1 METLATAADQTTNT
15 RVVCLLPDLSLHAA
29 AVAVVLKVKVG
40 TALPPHCIP
49 QTSATPPYPLATP
62 PYSPWLHPLIP
73 PGYHPFYPWPRTQ
86 VGTAVSS
93 QQEVLPLYNLSTIS
107 SVAPTSGPANG
118 RASFVLTGTNLNG
131 CATPPLAPRPGYTH
145 LCHTPLPPHPL
156 IAPLAP
162 SLDRLT
168 YYTVQSLHP
177 LTYYCTLLHL
187 LTHYTVHS
195 LHPPTHCA
203 LLRTTPVTRYTPL
216 LTTPPCSLHLQ
227 ARQGRPE
234 PRQGPYRP
242 ARERQRQAGRGGGT
256 GGGDHADGRNWG

>member
-156 IAPLAP
+156 IAPLAGLLTTQCNHYTP
-162 SLDRLT
+162 SHTIVHSYTSSLT
-168 YYTVQSLHP
+168 TPCIHYTPPHTAPSYAPHPSHATPPYSLHP
-177 LTYYCTLLHL
+177 LA
-187 LTHYTVHS
+187 HYTSRPDKADRS
-195 LHPPTHCA
+195 LAKVRIDQRESANGKLVVVVAPA
-203 LLRTTPVTRYTPL
+203 AATT
-216 LTTPPCSLHLQ
+216 LT
-227 ARQGRPE
+227 
-234 PRQGPYRP
+234 
-242 ARERQRQAGRGGGT
+242 AGIGGE
-256 GGGDHADGRNWG
+256 